1 MLLLSF
7 RIYYG
12 FGEFGLPFLSG
23 FRLTHR
29 PFSLTTFFRFP
40 FFYRKG
46 NNFVVA
52 GLTRPGYWYGIQL
65 PTNPNVHSGWFEKV
79 TLALQQY
86 VQKNF
91 HWSGQYNSIAV
102 LIRKIHHNRRSGG
115 LCCNN
120 HQLMLV
126 FSHLLSRII

>member
-40 FFYRKG
+40 FFTGKEITLLWRDLPDQGTGMEYNYRQ
-46 NNFVVA
+46 
-52 GLTRPGYWYGIQL
+52 TRMYI
-65 PTNPNVHSGWFEKV
+65 GWFEKV
-79 TLALQQY
+79 TLAL
-86 VQKNF
+86 
-91 HWSGQYNSIAV
+91 
-102 LIRKIHHNRRSGG
+102 
-115 LCCNN
+115 
-120 HQLMLV
+120 
-126 FSHLLSRII
+126 